1 MGKKTGIMVVETLTG
16 EQDDNMDDDWE
27 ANILCEIENYEE
39 KYGIDTYENEESVS
53 ELKDTI
59 VFNVA
64 LNHVSH
70 LKELSL
76 SMNNSK
82 LYGLLHE
89 VQKIIKTET
98 INNKKSLRQIAIEE
112 FFK

>member
-1 MGKKTGIMVVETLTG
+1 MTG
-16 EQDDNMDDDWE
+16 EQDENMDDDWE

-39 KYGIDTYENEESVS
+39 KYGIDTYENEESFS

-59 VFNVA
+59 GFNVV
-64 LNHVSH
+64 LNHVSD

-82 LYGLLHE
+82 LYCLLHD
-89 VQKIIKTET
+89 VQKIIET
-98 INNKKSLRQIAIEE
+98 LRQTVIEE